1 MDEQT
6 QSAAWTVDSQV
17 QRTKADAS
25 GNVAEGYDVAFHTG
39 EGHYGTV
46 FVPSARYTLDK
57 VAAAVQAEADKL
69 DAVGNLSSG
78 M

>member
-1 MDEQT
+1 MSEFG
-6 QSAAWTVDSQV
+6 SPAAWTVDSQT
-17 QRTKADAS
+17 QRTRADAS
-25 GNVAEGYDVAFHTG
+25 GNVSDGYDVAFHTG
-39 EGHYGTV
+39 EGHYGSV
-46 FVPSARYTLDK
+46 FIPAARYTLER